1 MKKTIRSFLMLTLA
15 FTLLI
20 AGCSGGGTDSEG
32 SETGGNDAVQE
43 KNELVYA
50 QSVSITDLDTAGMQ
64 PQGYPAGYEAAFAL
78 YNGLVKF
85 DEEMNFVE
93 DLATEWQVEE
103 DGVTWTFQL
112 KEGVTFHDGTT
123 FNADAVVF
131 VYERMIDP
139 EINIGAYTLW
149 EPIEEV
155 VKVDDYTV
163 QIITKEPYGGLL
175 NVMAHGS
182 ALIPSPAAIEEHG
195 DKYGLHPVGTGPYK
209 LDSFDPGKQLVLSRN
224 EDYFDGEPRYEKL
237 TFTYVADSSARI
249 AALKSGEVDVID
261 AVPVENAN
269 ELDADPNIDVINKS
283 GLQVFGVGLNQNN
296 EILQDEAVRQA
307 LNYAI
312 DKDSLIE
319 VVFKGYGELIDS
331 PLASGTIGHVSSGDY
346 NHNVEKAVELLE
358 TAGWIKGDDGVFV
371 KDGQKMAFNF
381 LVPEGAYPK
390 DVMVAENIQSQ
401 LKAAGVEVEINT
413 VEQATFWDNLK
424 VPAGTD
430 YDMVLWGYNPSHGD
444 GYIHLDS
451 LFSTNPDEGAAPP
464 LWNHIWYTN
473 AEVDQ
478 LLDEAAKQVDLDQ
491 RTELLGQAQQQIW
504 EDAPYIWLYANS
516 IITAKNSDVE
526 GVQVLPVVFTQVHE

>member
-1 MKKTIRSFLMLTLA
+1 MKKAFRGLLMLTLA
-15 FTLLI
+15 FTLLV
-20 AGCSGGGTDSEG
+20 AGCSEGTETEG
-32 SETGGNDAVQE
+32 RETDDKGAAQE

-50 QSVSITDLDTAGMQ
+50 QSVPITDLDTAGMQ
-64 PQGYPAGYEAAFAL
+64 PQEYPSGYEAAFAI

-85 DEEMNFVE
+85 DEDMNFVE
-93 DLATEWQVEE
+93 DLATEWNVEE
-103 DGVTWTFQL
+103 DDVTWTFKL
-112 KEGVTFHDGTT
+112 KEDVTFHDGTP
-123 FNADAVVF
+123 FNADAVVSAF
-131 VYERMIDP
+131 ERMIDP

-149 EPIEEV
+149 EPIDEV
-155 VKVDDYTV
+155 IKVDDYTI
-163 QIITKEPYGGLL
+163 QIVTKEPYGGLL

-182 ALIPSPAAIEEHG
+182 ALIPSPEAVEEYG
-195 DKYGLHPVGTGPYK
+195 DEYGLHPVGTGPYK
-209 LDSFDPGKQLVLSRN
+209 LDSFDPGKQLVLSKN

-269 ELDADPNIDVINKS
+269 ELEAASNIEVISKS

-296 EILQDEAVRQA
+296 EILQDKSVRQA

-319 VVFKGYGELIDS
+319 VVFKGYGEAIDS
-331 PLASGTIGHVSSGDY
+331 PLASGTIGYVSSGDY

-358 TAGWIKGDDGVFV
+358 SSGWVKGDDGVFE
-371 KDGQKMAFNF
+371 KDGQKMSFNF

-390 DVMVAENIQSQ
+390 DVLVAENIQSQ

-444 GYIHLDS
+444 GHIHLDS
-451 LFSTNPDEGAAPP
+451 LFSTNPDEEAAPP

-504 EDAPYIWLYANS
+504 EDAPYIWLYSNT
-516 IITAKNSDVE
+516 IITAKSSDVE
-526 GVQVLPVVFTQVHE
+526 GVQVLPVVFTLVHE